1 MQTLPKFPHIR
12 LLIAAAMALLC
23 PVMAAAQYNA
33 TVQNRPYA
41 DLRPLH
47 FGVVVGT
54 HLQDMELTGVG
65 TVVTTDEEGNT
76 TETLVMA
83 DQDRWEPGFNVGVM
97 AELRLH
103 ELFQLRLVPAMYFGN
118 RHIQFRNITDP
129 DNIKE
134 EKQDLKTAYITSAV
148 DIVFAS
154 PRKGNHRPFLFTGL
168 TPAINLSGNSDD
180 ILKLKRYCLFFE
192 IGVGCDFYLPFF
204 KLRPELKFMYSL
216 GNSLDTDHADQM
228 RDRNLQSYAK
238 SIEKVSTKMITLS
251 FSFE

>member
-1 MQTLPKFPHIR
+1 MLMA
-12 LLIAAAMALLC
+12 LAVALLC
-23 PVMAAAQYNA
+23 PATAAAQYNA

-54 HLQDMELTGVG
+54 HLQDMELVNAGPIEI
-65 TVVTTDEEGNT
+65 TDDEGNVT
-76 TETLVMA
+76 QALVVA

-97 AELRLH
+97 AEMRLH
-103 ELFQLRLVPAMYFGN
+103 ELFQLRIVPAMYFGN
-118 RHIQFRNITDP
+118 RHVLFRDITDT
-129 DNIKE
+129 DNTKE
-134 EKQDLKTAYITSAV
+134 ETQNLKTAYITSAV

-168 TPAINLSGNSDD
+168 TPAINLSGNSDE

-204 KLRPELKFMYSL
+204 KLRPELKFMYGL
-216 GNSLDTDHADQM
+216 GNSLDTGHADQL
-228 RDRNLQSYAK
+228 RDRNLQGYAK
-238 SIEKVSTKMITLS
+238 SIKKATTKMITLS